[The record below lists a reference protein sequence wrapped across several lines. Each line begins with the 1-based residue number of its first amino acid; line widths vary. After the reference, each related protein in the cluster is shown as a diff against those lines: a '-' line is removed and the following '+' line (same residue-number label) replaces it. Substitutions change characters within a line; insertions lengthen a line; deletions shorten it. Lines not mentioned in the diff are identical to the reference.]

1 MPVFS
6 RIEART
12 AVFWS
17 SPNGCTMFFST
28 VLWLGL
34 VPSKWHAV
42 LYHCSRHTL
51 RRVQVWTEERVH
63 LLSKKK
69 SSNKYWSWQLLPVSY
84 KTCVWGIILLCLG
97 GYHFPSHPRPRK
109 LYLSLPSPVVNVF
122 SEVYKNLKTVKCNDI
137 LSVFDSMS
145 WTSLLAK
152 M

>member
-69 SSNKYWSWQLLPVSY
+69 VRTNIEADIYCQFLTKP
-84 KTCVWGIILLCLG
+84 VWGIILLCLG
-97 GYHFPSHPRPRK
+97 GYHFPLHSRPRK
-109 LYLSLPSPVVNVF
+109 LYLSLPPPVVNVF

>member
-69 SSNKYWSWQLLPVSY
+69 KFEQ
-84 KTCVWGIILLCLG
+84 ILKLTVTASFLQNLCLRNNSTVSRRVSFSSTSPPSQIIPFTAFTRCKCFLG
-97 GYHFPSHPRPRK
+97 SLQKSKDSKMQWHFISFW
-109 LYLSLPSPVVNVF
+109 LDELNF
-122 SEVYKNLKTVKCNDI
+122 SVG
-137 LSVFDSMS
+137 
-145 WTSLLAK
+145 
-152 M
+152 